1 MGQKVH
7 PFILR
12 LGIIRTWQSRW
23 FAKSRDYARF
33 IEEDYRIRKI
43 IKSRFKHASV
53 SRVIIERLTQRVR
66 IRIFSSRPGIIIGR
80 HGADIERLREDLN
93 ALVKKELLIDVEDV
107 KVPTLDAQL
116 VSQNIALQIEKR
128 VAFRR
133 AIKRAIE
140 QSMTSGAKGIKISC
154 SGRLGGAEMS
164 RTETYKQGK
173 VPLATLRADI
183 DYGFAESLTT
193 YGLIGVKVWLYKG
206 DILGKAKIIET
217 PKAQEEQQNMP
228 QPAQTKEG

>member
-12 LGIIRTWQSRW
+12 IGIIRTWHSRW
-23 FAKSRDYARF
+23 FAKQKDYPVF
-33 IEEDYRIRKI
+33 IEEDYNIRKL
-43 IKSRFKHASV
+43 IKKRFKQAAV
-53 SRVIIERLTQRVR
+53 SKVIIERLTEKIKVK
-66 IRIFSSRPGIIIGR
+66 ILTARPGIIIGR

-93 ALVKKELLIDVEDV
+93 SMLKKEVSIDVEEV
-107 KVPTLDAQL
+107 KNPGLDAQL
-116 VSQNIALQIEKR
+116 VAENVALQIERR

-140 QSMTSGAKGIKISC
+140 QSMSAGAKGIKIC
-154 SGRLGGAEMS
+154 CAGRLGGAEMS

-173 VPLATLRADI
+173 IPLATLRADI

-193 YGLIGVKVWLYKG
+193 YGLIGTKVWLYRG
-206 DILGKAKIIET
+206 DILGRATVQKQNTAVQET
-217 PKAQEEQQNMP
+217 TE
-228 QPAQTKEG
+228 TK